1 MPTKHTLKILV
12 GLQIAA
18 LLGTALAAAL
28 SIPHLVADYHLPR
41 HVVSAGPEVFWLGN
55 ILTAALLVAAVGLC
69 FFADISRTLY
79 GVLALGLF
87 VIYTFRPSVSSGP
100 MDVLH
105 EADAV
110 LRGVIVALVYFSP
123 LSDLYKPRDRGDVR
137 SAQRLLRYLIL
148 AQIPLMLAAFGAVFV
163 SYIAHPELRG
173 ISDSFDHGHPG
184 SGVVVGATVAAFL
197 IANVCLF
204 VFWKG
209 ARTTY
214 LLVTLVS
221 VLESDYLGPSFTPP
235 WAGVFYSSLTMLNGI
250 ILGLTYFSPLREL
263 FGGDPGLEPLAQ
275 TPPAP
280 VIPPVAAQL
289 VTPLA
294 MTAAPVVA
302 QSGPQTSAA
311 AAGGGMRARFCGEC
325 GTQVGDSKF
334 CPACGQRQ
342 RSQDECAGC
351 GAKLPAG
358 SRFCAECGLQTA

>member
-1 MPTKHTLKILV
+1 MPTQHTLKILV

-28 SIPHLVADYHLPR
+28 SIPDLVAAYGLPR
-41 HVVSAGPEVFWLGN
+41 YLISAGPEIFWLGN
-55 ILTAALLVAAVGLC
+55 ILTVALLVAAVGLC
-69 FFADISRTLY
+69 FFADICRTLY
-79 GVLALGLF
+79 VVLTLGLF
-87 VIYTFRPSVSSGP
+87 VIYTLRPSVSSGP
-100 MDVLH
+100 MDVLQ
-105 EADAV
+105 EADIV
-110 LRGVIVALVYFSP
+110 LRGAIVALVYFSP

-148 AQIPLMLAAFGAVFV
+148 VQIPLMLAAIGAVFL

-184 SGVVVGATVAAFL
+184 SGVVVGATVAALL

-275 TPPAP
+275 TAPAP
-280 VIPPVAAQL
+280 VTPPVAAQL

-294 MTAAPVVA
+294 TTAPASPDAAPAIADLPPTVGA
-302 QSGPQTSAA
+302 KSDSPA
-311 AAGGGMRARFCGEC
+311 FCGAC
-325 GTQVGDSKF
+325 GARSQGGKF
-334 CPACGQRQ
+334 CAQCG
-342 RSQDECAGC
+342 SALHE
-351 GAKLPAG
+351 
-358 SRFCAECGLQTA
+358 

>member
-1 MPTKHTLKILV
+1 MPTQHTLKILV

-28 SIPHLVADYHLPR
+28 SIPALVAAYGLPR
-41 HVVSAGPEVFWLGN
+41 YLISAGPEIFWLGN
-55 ILTAALLVAAVGLC
+55 ILTVALLAAAVGLC
-69 FFADISRTLY
+69 FFADIYRTLY
-79 GVLALGLF
+79 VVLTLCLF
-87 VIYTFRPSVSSGP
+87 VIYTLHPSVSSGP

-105 EADAV
+105 EADTV

-148 AQIPLMLAAFGAVFV
+148 VQVPLMLAAIGAVFL

-184 SGVVVGATVAAFL
+184 SGVVVGATVAALL

-221 VLESDYLGPSFTPP
+221 VIESDYLGPSFTPP

-263 FGGDPGLEPLAQ
+263 FGGDPGLEPQAHAPPAAA
-275 TPPAP
+275 TPPVTA
-280 VIPPVAAQL
+280 PVAAQL

-294 MTAAPVVA
+294 TTAPTSPDAAQAIAAPDPRDFSESPA
-302 QSGPQTSAA
+302 
-311 AAGGGMRARFCGEC
+311 FCGTC
-325 GTQVGDSKF
+325 GVRSQGGKF
-334 CPACGQRQ
+334 CAQCGN
-342 RSQDECAGC
+342 ALHG
-351 GAKLPAG
+351 
-358 SRFCAECGLQTA
+358 